1 MGRRGTTCSD
11 VDACDETDP
20 CPADLDGDGVV
31 EVDDVL
37 EVLSNY
43 GSSNGEGDV
52 DGDGVSDVNDVLAVI
67 NGWGPC

>member
-1 MGRRGTTCSD
+1 M
-11 VDACDETDP
+11 
-20 CPADLDGDGVV
+20 V